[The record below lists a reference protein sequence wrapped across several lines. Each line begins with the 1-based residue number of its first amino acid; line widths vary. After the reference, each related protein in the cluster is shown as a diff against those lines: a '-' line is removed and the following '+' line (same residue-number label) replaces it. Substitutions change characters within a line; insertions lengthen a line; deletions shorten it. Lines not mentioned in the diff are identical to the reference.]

1 MKFNTSLSA
10 VCLLTC
16 ISLPSFSQ
24 HVESLTTVEA
34 KQESVAEYQLLDGQ
48 IESVNKS
55 TISAQTSGVISKL
68 KYDVGDFVKKGSEIA
83 RISSQNQKAGLQEA
97 KASVGQARASVGQAK
112 AAVSRARASVS
123 KANASISQA
132 AATVSQ
138 AQAALRE
145 TQAAYT
151 EARLAFERTKRIY
164 HQRLIAKSQYDK
176 ADSAVKSAAAR
187 VDSAKANLTATK
199 AAFNA
204 SKSGLA
210 SAKSELQASLS
221 GLEAA
226 KSGFNASKAGLSKA
240 GEQLGYTQLLA
251 PYSGIV
257 IERHVELGEVVAAGK
272 PVMTGIS
279 LSEMRA
285 TASIPQRL
293 ILAVRKHK
301 SARIYLDG
309 DSVGIPAK
317 SLTIFPY
324 ADPATNGFK
333 VRVALERG
341 IKGLFPGVFVKIG
354 FETGASTHLVIPQRA
369 VAYRGEVT
377 AVYVV
382 DEHGT
387 PHLRQVRLGKKTIDG
402 KIQVTAG
409 LDAAEKV
416 ALDPVHAAAYL
427 KLHRT
432 AVKEASHE

>member
-1 MKFNTSLSA
+1 MKFTTRLSA
-10 VCLLTC
+10 LCLLTC
-16 ISLPSFSQ
+16 ISLPSFSK

-34 KQESVAEYQLLDGQ
+34 KKESVADYQLLDGQ

-97 KASVGQARASVGQAK
+97 QASVGQAQASVSRAK
-112 AAVSRARASVS
+112 AAVSQ
-123 KANASISQA
+123 ANASISQA

-145 TQAAYT
+145 AQAAFT
-151 EARLAFERTKRIY
+151 EARLEFNRIKQIY
-164 HQRLIAKSQYDK
+164 QKRLIAKSQYDK
-176 ADSAVKSAAAR
+176 AHSALQSTTAR
-187 VDSAKANLTATK
+187 VDAAKANLTATK
-199 AAFNA
+199 AAYNA

-210 SAKSELQASLS
+210 SAKSELA
-221 GLEAA
+221 AA
-226 KSGFNASKAGLSKA
+226 KAGFNASKAGLSKA

-279 LSEMRA
+279 LAEMRA
-285 TASIPQRL
+285 TANIPQRL

-301 SARIYLDG
+301 SARIYIDG
-309 DSVGIPAK
+309 DTVGIAAK

-333 VRVALERG
+333 VRVALESG

-354 FETGASTHLVIPQRA
+354 FEIGESTHLVIPQNS

-382 DEHGT
+382 DKDGT
-387 PHLRQVRLGKKTIDG
+387 PHFRQVRLGKKVAEN
-402 KIQVTAG
+402 KIQITAG
-409 LDAAEKV
+409 LDNGEKV

-427 KLHRT
+427 KLHRQ
-432 AVKEASHE
+432 AVAKENNHE

>member
-1 MKFNTSLSA
+1 MKFTTNLLSL
-10 VCLLTC
+10 CLL
-16 ISLPSFSQ
+16 ISISMPSYSK
-24 HVESLTTVEA
+24 HVEGLLTAEV
-34 KQESVAEYQLLDGQ
+34 KKESVVDYQFLDGQ

-68 KYDVGDFVKKGSEIA
+68 NYDVGDFVKKGSEIA
-83 RISSQNQKAGLQEA
+83 RISSQNQKAGLQ
-97 KASVGQARASVGQAK
+97 QAQASVGQAK
-112 AAVSRARASVS
+112 AAVSQAKAAVS

-132 AATVSQ
+132 AATVAQ

-145 TQAAYT
+145 TQAAYN
-151 EARLAFERTKRIY
+151 EARLAFNRTAEIY
-164 HQRLIAKSQYDK
+164 KKRLIAKSQYDK
-176 ADSAVKSAAAR
+176 ANSALKSAAAR
-187 VDSAKANLTATK
+187 VDAAKANLTATK
-199 AAFNA
+199 AAYNA
-204 SKSGLA
+204 SKSELT
-210 SAKSELQASLS
+210 SAKSRL
-221 GLEAA
+221 AA
-226 KSGFNASKAGLSKA
+226 ANSGFVAAKAGLSKA

-285 TASIPQRL
+285 TTSIPQRL
-293 ILAVRKHK
+293 ILAVRKYK
-301 SARIYLDG
+301 SARIFIDG

-324 ADPATNGFK
+324 ADTATNGFK
-333 VRVALERG
+333 VRVALKRG

-354 FETGASTHLVIPQRA
+354 FETGSSTHLVIPQSA

-382 DEHGT
+382 DADGM
-387 PHLRQVRLGKKTIDG
+387 PHLHQVRLGKKTSDN

-409 LDAAEKV
+409 LHEGEKI
-416 ALDPVHAAAYL
+416 AIDPVHAAAYF
-427 KLHRT
+427 KLHQ
-432 AVKEASHE
+432 AVKTKEAEDNSHE